1 MTDVDG
7 ARRTAQGPGR
17 RLHEARVK
25 ARLSPE
31 QVAELLHLSTQQIEA
46 IENDDYEKLPGPTYV
61 RGYLRSYS
69 QLLGLPVREI
79 VDSYARLNGAGKSSS
94 LGRLTPEREPTTRDA
109 PVRLAAVLVFG
120 VFFLLAVVWW
130 QGREG
135 APPPVGTAL
144 TESAPE
150 TLPAPPAPPLPATTP
165 VLREE
170 TASNVEIDKAVIPP
184 GGSERLAPSAMA
196 ESRQVEMA
204 SPSEPEAPVTRPL
217 IGASELTLETHEE
230 CWVDI
235 RDAREEKLLYELVP
249 AGRRLTVTGVAP
261 FTVFLGNPDGVTLIY
276 QQNTIEASRYKRGL
290 VARFTV
296 GTRPAGP

>member
-1 MTDVDG
+1 MMDVDG
-7 ARRTAQGPGR
+7 VRRSAQGPGR

-31 QVAELLHLSTQQIEA
+31 QVAELLHLSPQQIEA

-94 LGRLTPEREPTTRDA
+94 LGRLIPEREPTTRDA

-135 APPPVGTAL
+135 SPPPPDTAL
-144 TESAPE
+144 TEPPAQA
-150 TLPAPPAPPLPATTP
+150 LPVAPPPPVSTTAPA
-165 VLREE
+165 LREE
-170 TASNVEIDKAVIPP
+170 AAGEIEISRSVSAPGESEAPP
-184 GGSERLAPSAMA
+184 PSAVAPAPQA
-196 ESRQVEMA
+196 ELVP
-204 SPSEPEAPVTRPL
+204 PSEAEAPAAPTL
-217 IGASELTLETHEE
+217 LGASELTLETREE

-235 RDAREEKLLYELVP
+235 RDAREEKLLYALVP
-249 AGRRLTVTGVAP
+249 AGRRLTLTGVAP

-276 QQNTIEASRYKRGL
+276 QQNTIDASRYKRGL